1 MDAQQILW
9 LEQKVMIISMINA
22 GDKVIVSAVF
32 ENEETIDISAA
43 EMMDLI
49 RNGKI
54 SVSNIDMLRAM
65 GEEFLAY
72 FPLVVK

>member
-1 MDAQQILW
+1 MSAQKLW
-9 LEQKVMIISMINA
+9 FEQKVMIISMTNA